1 MARTLL
7 MGTQEACTAAT
18 GTAKSFT
25 EATVVRLFNSNSNP
39 QLVTVVETQGGSVIG
54 SMTIPGNTVEFL
66 EKRASHCVFAA
77 STDVVGSKVG
87 FTG

>member
-7 MGTQEACTAAT
+7 LGAQEDCTILT

-39 QLVTVVETQGGSVIG
+39 QLVTVVETQSGSVVG
-54 SMTIPGNTVEFL
+54 SMTIPALSVEFL
-66 EKRASHCVFAA
+66 EKRASHCIFAA
-77 STDVVGSKVG
+77 STDVKGSKVG